1 MPSKDQRPKTR
12 LGKSNP
18 GRVKAIT
25 WAIGLLFCAGGVYA
39 AYRYTG
45 TTEVEVAV
53 ARARRADFIISVRT
67 RGDIKSNKSI
77 ILSAPPAPG
86 LRIVKLA
93 ANGSA
98 VKKGDVVVEF
108 DGSSQDQL
116 LLTRRNTVQNSE
128 NNIIQQKAS
137 QRMQEEGDSMDKV
150 QSEYSL
156 ERSKLD
162 ASKAEVVSAI
172 EGEKARINVGV
183 SEGSL
188 QRVKAV
194 INAHQVG
201 YDADMNRLSQAKDK
215 AYRDLKTTEGYL
227 ALMQLRA
234 PVDGIVN
241 VLSNFRS
248 QGQFGQTQPPYKEGD
263 NVYTGAPIVE
273 MPDLSQM
280 YIDLKLEEVD
290 RGKLELGQQVKI
302 RVDAIPDKEFLA
314 EIDYI
319 SPIANLVFRGGQQ
332 AEKTFPA
339 RATIKALEER
349 LRPGMSATAEIII
362 EKQVNQLL
370 IPVRSS
376 FDRNGKP
383 AVYVQQG
390 KAFVVKPIEVGKK
403 NEEDVIVKSGLTDG
417 EIVTLESPADAAKRA
432 RKKF

>member
-67 RGDIKSNKSI
+67 RGDIKSAKSI

-93 ANGSA
+93 ANGA
-98 VKKGDVVVEF
+98 PVKKGDVVVEF

-201 YDADMNRLSQAKDK
+201 YDADMNRLNQAKDK

-290 RGKLELGQQVKI
+290 RGKLEMGQQVKI

-339 RATIKALEER
+339 RATIKALDER

-376 FDRNGKP
+376 FDKNGKP
-383 AVYVQQG
+383 AVYVQEG
-390 KAFVVKPIEVGKK
+390 KSFVIKPIEVGKK
-403 NEEDVIVKSGLTDG
+403 NEEDIVVKSGLTDG